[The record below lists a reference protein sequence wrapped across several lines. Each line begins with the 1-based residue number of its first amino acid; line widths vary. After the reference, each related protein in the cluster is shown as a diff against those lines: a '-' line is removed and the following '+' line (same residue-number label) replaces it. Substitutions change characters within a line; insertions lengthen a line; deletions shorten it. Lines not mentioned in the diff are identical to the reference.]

1 MFGGLVKE
9 RQRFKHHY
17 LVGYMTI
24 DHGAK
29 KIMNGSS
36 GGGSYIPNI
45 QAFNLLYSLRSTLDE
60 GSSPQMDLI
69 YQTMVQYII
78 QTLIT
83 GYDGDLYLL

>member
-1 MFGGLVKE
+1 
-9 RQRFKHHY
+9 
-17 LVGYMTI
+17 MTI

-29 KIMNGSS
+29 KMMPVSVKQEAKGKQKPLNGSS